1 MTLSASSALAA
12 ASVPQIVSA
21 DTARQCDTALR
32 AARQVT
38 TRVGL
43 TFPLNVFSWNVHK
56 VHKPAVLDD
65 FGKLADTAHLIFVQ
79 EAVPSR
85 QLPSLADQAFV
96 SAFVPGYVQHETPTG
111 VLTLARTPHLV
122 HCRLLSLEPWLRTPK
137 ATSVTL
143 YPLAD
148 RQEKL
153 LAINLHAI
161 NFTFGVSDYQ
171 NQLAALTTL
180 IAEHEGP
187 VIFGGDLNTWS
198 PGRQQV
204 LQHFASEMALV
215 AVPFDP
221 DHRVTVLG
229 RPLDHLYVRDLT
241 WGHTTTHKF
250 TTSDHNPLM
259 ATLLSDGS

>member
-65 FGKLADTAHLIFVQ
+65 FDKLADTAHLIFVQ

-122 HCRLLSLEPWLRTPK
+122 HCHLLALEP
-137 ATSVTL
+137 
-143 YPLAD
+143 
-148 RQEKL
+148 
-153 LAINLHAI
+153 
-161 NFTFGVSDYQ
+161 
-171 NQLAALTTL
+171 
-180 IAEHEGP
+180 
-187 VIFGGDLNTWS
+187 
-198 PGRQQV
+198 
-204 LQHFASEMALV
+204 
-215 AVPFDP
+215 
-221 DHRVTVLG
+221 
-229 RPLDHLYVRDLT
+229 
-241 WGHTTTHKF
+241 
-250 TTSDHNPLM
+250 
-259 ATLLSDGS
+259 